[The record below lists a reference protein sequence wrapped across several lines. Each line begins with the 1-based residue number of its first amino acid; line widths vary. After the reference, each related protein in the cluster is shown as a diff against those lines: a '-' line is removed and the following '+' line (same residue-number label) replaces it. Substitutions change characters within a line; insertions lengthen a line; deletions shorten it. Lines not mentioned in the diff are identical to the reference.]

1 MRMIDCFYEAL
12 FQTMEIAEALGNNET
27 FEYEDVRAKIDRA
40 IVNGATGLSEGGYS
54 EDQYQ
59 LALFA
64 VIAFIDETIL
74 VSPWEHKDLWK
85 KELLQTKYFDTFN
98 AGTVFFEKLNNL
110 SAFDPAEKD
119 IREVYYYCLS
129 LGFCGKY
136 YGSENKDLLDKM
148 KNDNLTF
155 LKGVEER
162 ATILEKQKKYFPD
175 AYIQGKKGTGVQI
188 HIDYRP
194 FAYGIPVT
202 ILLILFYLLKL
213 DIYEVANYLVT
224 TI

>member
-1 MRMIDCFYEAL
+1 MRMIDCFYEVL
-12 FQTMEIAEALGNNET
+12 YQTLEIAEAFGNGET
-27 FEYEDVRAKIDRA
+27 CEYEDVRLKIDKT
-40 IVNGATGLSEGGYS
+40 IVNGATRLAEGGYS

-74 VSPWEHKDLWK
+74 VSPWEHKDIWK
-85 KELLQTKYFDTFN
+85 KDLLQTKNFDTIN
-98 AGTVFFEKLNNL
+98 AGNLFFEKLNNI

-129 LGFCGKY
+129 LGFRGKY
-136 YGSENKDLLDKM
+136 YGSENKVFLDKM
-148 KNDNLTF
+148 KSENLLL

-162 ATILEKQKKYFPD
+162 ASILEKEKRYFPE
-175 AYIQGKKGTGVQI
+175 AYIQGKKGTGVQV

-194 FAYGIPVT
+194 FAYGIPVL

-213 DIYEVANYLVT
+213 DIYEVANHLVT